1 MNGRQGMKRVMMAV
15 WVVVGM
21 VAAAVI
27 AGDDGSDN
35 EAAKCEGRG

>member
-1 MNGRQGMKRVMMAV
+1 MKGMKRVLLAV
-15 WVVVGM
+15 WVVVGL

-27 AGDDGSDN
+27 AGVDGSDN

>member
-1 MNGRQGMKRVMMAV
+1 MKRMLMAV
-15 WVVVGM
+15 WVVLGL

-35 EAAKCEGRG
+35 EVAKCEWRG

>member
-1 MNGRQGMKRVMMAV
+1 MKRMLMAV
-15 WVVVGM
+15 WVVVGL

-35 EAAKCEGRG
+35 ESAKCEGRG

>member
-1 MNGRQGMKRVMMAV
+1 MKRVMLAV
-15 WVVVGM
+15 WVVVGL

-27 AGDDGSDN
+27 AGDDGSDT

>member
-1 MNGRQGMKRVMMAV
+1 MKRVMMAV
-15 WVVVGM
+15 WVVVGL

-35 EAAKCEGRG
+35 EVDKCEGRG

>member
-1 MNGRQGMKRVMMAV
+1 MKRVMMAV
-15 WVVVGM
+15 WVVVGL

-27 AGDDGSDN
+27 AGDDWSDN